1 MPLFCLHAEFSS
13 DVDHHNSI
21 TSKPASRQ
29 SHMVK
34 KLGDL
39 PKFFVFNSGTKSFRN
54 GSVSI
59 FFLQLSTFIQL
70 SVFALGAFDRGLV
83 TLLCLRF
90 RWS

>member
-39 PKFFVFNSGTKSFRN
+39 PKFFVFNSGTKSF
-54 GSVSI
+54 S
-59 FFLQLSTFIQL
+59 FPY
-70 SVFALGAFDRGLV
+70 
-83 TLLCLRF
+83 LLYEHLIGG
-90 RWS
+90 